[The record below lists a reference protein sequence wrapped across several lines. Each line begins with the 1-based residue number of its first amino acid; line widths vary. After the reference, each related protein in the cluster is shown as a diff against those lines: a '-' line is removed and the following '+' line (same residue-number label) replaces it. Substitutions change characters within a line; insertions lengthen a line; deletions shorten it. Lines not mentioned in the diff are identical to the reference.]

1 VTVLLVAVI
10 VAAIVI
16 ALTAFGWWLAELAQ
30 RRNEE

>member
-1 VTVLLVAVI
+1 MTIFLVAVT